1 MIDLLTV
8 SEAAAILR
16 VSKPQVYLLCEKK
29 ELPHLR
35 LGGANK
41 SIRIDRQEL
50 MKWLEA
56 QHEKSNV
63 HSD

>member
-1 MIDLLTV
+1 MIDLITV
-8 SEAAAILR
+8 REAAAILR
-16 VSKPQVYLLCEKK
+16 VSKPQVYLLCKNK
-29 ELPHLR
+29 QIAHIR
-35 LGGANK
+35 LGGEGK

-63 HSD
+63 HPD